1 MAPRIHLSKSR
12 LTAYTQCPKRLWLE
26 IHRPELRVDTVQTQ
40 AQFAVGH
47 QVGALA
53 CAAYPDGILIA
64 PDNNLSAALQQTDIL
79 IRQNVRRPLFEATF
93 SYQDVLVR
101 VDLLL
106 PIAGGWHMA
115 EVKSTSAAKPYHLD
129 DVATQVWVAQGLG
142 IPIIQASIRH
152 LNTQFVYRRVGDYT
166 GLLIDTVVDDRLA
179 PHIAERAALVDAAK
193 TTARGSEPTLATGD
207 HCDSPFA
214 CPFKAYC
221 VRADAA
227 TAPRYPV
234 TVLPG
239 IAGKKLARQLLD
251 DGFTDLRTV
260 PAERMPTGALQRIY
274 ETTRTGEPYRHTR
287 AMREAIAAWPTPH
300 YYLDFETISFAIPRW
315 LGTRPFEA
323 VAFQFSCHVDHGL
336 SPQAIEHHAFLDVS
350 GNDPSRACA
359 EALVNILGKHGAII
373 TYNASFERGCIRRLA
388 AQCPDLAEA
397 LMALHERVV
406 DLLPLVRSHYYHPDM
421 RGSYSIKAVL
431 PTVAPAL
438 NYADL
443 DGVHNG
449 EDAQRAFLEAI
460 DPATAADRKAAITR
474 ALLAYCERDTW
485 AMVVLAK
492 TLSNDSATTARSL

>member
-1 MAPRIHLSKSR
+1 M
-12 LTAYTQCPKRLWLE
+12 
-26 IHRPELRVDTVQTQ
+26 
-40 AQFAVGH
+40 
-47 QVGALA
+47 
-53 CAAYPDGILIA
+53 
-64 PDNNLSAALQQTDIL
+64 
-79 IRQNVRRPLFEATF
+79 
-93 SYQDVLVR
+93 
-101 VDLLL
+101 
-106 PIAGGWHMA
+106 
-115 EVKSTSAAKPYHLD
+115 
-129 DVATQVWVAQGLG
+129 
-142 IPIIQASIRH
+142 
-152 LNTQFVYRRVGDYT
+152 
-166 GLLIDTVVDDRLA
+166 
-179 PHIAERAALVDAAK
+179 
-193 TTARGSEPTLATGD
+193 
-207 HCDSPFA
+207 
-214 CPFKAYC
+214 
-221 VRADAA
+221 
-227 TAPRYPV
+227 PRYPV

-274 ETTRTGEPYRHTR
+274 ETTLTGEPYRHTR

-323 VAFQFSCHVDHGL
+323 VAFQFSCHVDHGM

-350 GNDPSRACA
+350 GNDPSRDCA
-359 EALVNILGKHGAII
+359 EALVNVLGKHGAII
-373 TYNASFERGCIRRLA
+373 TYNASFERSCIRRLA

-431 PTVAPAL
+431 PTVAPTL
-438 NYADL
+438 TYADL
-443 DGVHNG
+443 DGVQNG
-449 EDAQRAFLEAI
+449 EDAQRAYLETI

-492 TLSNDSATTARSL
+492 TLSHDAATGRCPPLTSLPAT